1 MTKTMWPVTTRRR
14 YSVTRSSVI
23 RQRAQRSKRRFFAP
37 RQRFGLGSPRSRPV
51 GFRKNHHRRF
61 RRVRGAPYS
70 RTATSRHISS
80 ATHRDLETVAASSST
95 SQVAVPP
102 LMEHMFVISI
112 RPDRAARMMKRL
124 GHWRTNANLLWGTSW
139 KTINVNKWIATGKVI
154 KSLRFR
160 GRKKRLTRGELGCYD
175 SHVRVWKEV
184 VKQNLPY
191 ALILEDDAE
200 ISLMHAPRMAEI
212 SAALQNRDDWD
223 VVILYP
229 INHVHRADPFQT
241 HSALRTRFLPIGH
254 MTGLAGYL
262 ISNEGAQKL
271 LKKPFPIA
279 CPVDAYVPNMTKTGQ
294 LKLFMA
300 SPPLGNQVNRGDS
313 DTKR

>member
-1 MTKTMWPVTTRRR
+1 
-14 YSVTRSSVI
+14 VTRSPVI
-23 RQRAQRSKRRFFAP
+23 LQRAQRSKRRYFSP
-37 RQRFGLGSPRSRPV
+37 RQRLGLGLARSRPLG
-51 GFRKNHHRRF
+51 GFRNSHRRRF
-61 RRVRGAPYS
+61 RRVRGAPSS
-70 RTATSRHISS
+70 RITAASRQLSS
-80 ATHRDLETVAASSST
+80 TPHRHGELLATSSST
-95 SQVAVPP
+95 QLPVPP

-124 GHWRTNANLLWGTSW
+124 GHWRANANLLWGTSW
-139 KTINVNKWIATGKVI
+139 KTINVNKWIAMGKVVR
-154 KSLRFR
+154 SLRFR
-160 GRKKRLTRGELGCYD
+160 GRQKRLTRGELGCYD

-184 VKQNLPY
+184 VKQNLSY
-191 ALILEDDAE
+191 ALVLEDDAE
-200 ISLMHAPRMAEI
+200 ISLMQAPRMAEI
-212 SAALQNRDDWD
+212 SAALQNRNDWD

-241 HSALRTRFLPIGH
+241 HSAVKTRFLPIGH

-262 ISNEGAQKL
+262 ISNEGARKL

-294 LKLFMA
+294 LKLLMA